1 MEEENQ
7 DGLLSQTLTKESV
20 FEDGMCLWP
29 VQHWVLRFGAQSSWD
44 TLARGC
50 SVDGHSEEESR
61 GNLIRMLLE
70 SILSRSMA

>member
-1 MEEENQ
+1 M
-7 DGLLSQTLTKESV
+7 GCCHTLTKESV

-29 VQHWVLRFGAQSSWD
+29 IQHWVLRFGPWSSWE

-61 GNLIRMLLE
+61 GNQIRMLLE
-70 SILSRSMA
+70 SISSRSMA